1 MTIFTIM
8 LYLFVTGIPISFVA
22 ALLLENRRL

>member
-8 LYLFVTGIPISFVA
+8 LYLFVTGIPISFVT